1 MHLRRALLLFAIVLG
16 LAALA
21 ASVSR
26 PLEERSGAPTTRPEP
41 APPTA
46 PETQETARVGFS
58 TGPPTERRRLEPG
71 RAAVVTVEADEAGEV
86 SLEGLGMN
94 ATAGPLTP
102 ARFDVLAS
110 EPITATVRFTPAGA
124 DEPQL
129 VGTLEV
135 SERGSARSGGRSA
148 TPTEPDR

>member
-1 MHLRRALLLFAIVLG
+1 M
-16 LAALA
+16 
-21 ASVSR
+21 
-26 PLEERSGAPTTRPEP
+26 
-41 APPTA
+41 
-46 PETQETARVGFS
+46 
-58 TGPPTERRRLEPG
+58 
-71 RAAVVTVEADEAGEV
+71 VTVEADEPGEV

-94 ATAGPLTP
+94 GTAAPLTP

-129 VGTLEV
+129 VGTLDV